1 MWFIT
6 RPPESR
12 TRIFS
17 IAKPAL
23 KTRPC
28 FYLFLNFFLWPG
40 SQAVATRQDYS
51 YAVKPGTFA
60 GATTVA
66 AKSGEIIILWATGFG
81 PTTPSALSGV
91 SVPGN
96 GSYPTATS
104 PTVTIGNHGGDCLW
118 LGARARLGRLVPDR
132 DPGSQY
138 ARRWRAAHS
147 GGHRRRSL
155 AHRSC
160 PFGRRLI
167 KETMIILPEEPNLF
181 ATSSCRGQVKSS

>member
-81 PTTPSALSGV
+81 PTTPSAPSGV

-104 PTVTIGNHGGDCLW
+104 PTVTIGNTAAIVYDSAL
-118 LGARARLGRLVPDR
+118 A
-132 DPGSQY
+132 PGSAGLYQI
-138 ARRWRAAHS
+138 AIQVPNTLADGERPIQAGI
-147 GGHRRRSL
+147 GGALSPTGVVL
-155 AHRSC
+155 SVAD
-160 PFGRRLI
+160 
-167 KETMIILPEEPNLF
+167 
-181 ATSSCRGQVKSS
+181 